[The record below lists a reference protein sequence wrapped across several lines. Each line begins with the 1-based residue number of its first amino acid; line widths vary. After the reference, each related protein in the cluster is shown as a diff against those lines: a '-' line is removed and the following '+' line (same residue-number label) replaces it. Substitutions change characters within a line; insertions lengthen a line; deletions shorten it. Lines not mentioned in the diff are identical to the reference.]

1 MHGKRLCL
9 ELRNDVLVDIDPI
22 GASHGPST
30 WPFLRPSRL
39 LRRQRILLLL
49 LFAFMFAIERLFA
62 QSLPKESEAFQ
73 ERLDAAAIALGSS
86 PRFKDRSPQYR
97 QKLAEFVSG
106 NILFVICHEVAH
118 AAMTQMKLPVLGR
131 AEDAADSFATLRL
144 IRIGSA
150 FSRRV
155 LAEATKGW
163 FLSARRDQETGD
175 KVVYYDEHGLDQQRA
190 YQIVCLMVGSDK
202 SKFKDL
208 ASETKLP
215 EDRQDSCA
223 EDYSGASY
231 AWDLL
236 LKSHLRA
243 PDQPKTKIDV
253 VYGEAKA
260 GLRPAA
266 RAARSILFLE
276 TVSQNLADTFVWP
289 ASFTLEMQS
298 CGFPN
303 ARWVLSTHKLTVCY
317 ELAADFAE
325 LYRAYGAA
333 TADSRKRKSK

>member
-1 MHGKRLCL
+1 M
-9 ELRNDVLVDIDPI
+9 LVDIDAI
-22 GASHGPST
+22 GAGRGFPT
-30 WPFLRPSRL
+30 WPLLRAPRFLRCRHILFL
-39 LRRQRILLLL
+39 LF
-49 LFAFMFAIERLFA
+49 FAFMFATEQIFA
-62 QSLPKESEAFQ
+62 QSVPYESEAFQ
-73 ERLDAAAIALGSS
+73 ERLDAASLALGSS
-86 PRFKDRSPQYR
+86 PQFRDRSPQYR

-106 NILFVICHEVAH
+106 NILFVLCHEVAH
-118 AAMTQMKLPVLGR
+118 AAMTQMRLPVLGR

-190 YQIVCLMVGSDK
+190 YQVVCLMVGFDK
-202 SKFKDL
+202 DKFKDL
-208 ASETKLP
+208 ASETRLP

-223 EDYSGASY
+223 QDYSDASY

-236 LKSHLRA
+236 LRPHLRS
-243 PDQPKTKIDV
+243 PDQLKTKIDV
-253 VYGEAKA
+253 IYGEAK
-260 GLRPAA
+260 GKLESAA
-266 RAARSILFLE
+266 RAARSIIFLE
-276 TVSQNLADTFVWP
+276 TVAQNLADTFVWP

-325 LYRAYGAA
+325 LYRGYGAPR
-333 TADSRKRKSK
+333 ADSGKRKSK

>member
-1 MHGKRLCL
+1 MLG
-9 ELRNDVLVDIDPI
+9 DIDAI
-22 GASHGPST
+22 GGGHGRPT

-39 LRRQRILLLL
+39 LRHMLLFL
-49 LFAFMFAIERLFA
+49 LFAFMFPTERLFA
-62 QSLPKESEAFQ
+62 FAESIPNESEAFQ
-73 ERLDAAAIALGSS
+73 ERLDAASIALGSS
-86 PRFKDRSPQYR
+86 PRFKGRSSQYR

-202 SKFKDL
+202 NKFKDL

-223 EDYSGASY
+223 EDYSDASY
-231 AWDLL
+231 AWDSL
-236 LKSHLRA
+236 LKSHLRTPA
-243 PDQPKTKIDV
+243 QPKTKIDV

-260 GLRPAA
+260 GLSPAA

-276 TVSQNLADTFVWP
+276 TVAQNLADTFVWP
-289 ASFTLEMQS
+289 ASFALEMQS

-325 LYRAYGAA
+325 LYRAYG
-333 TADSRKRKSK
+333 TPRADSGKRK

>member
-1 MHGKRLCL
+1 M
-9 ELRNDVLVDIDPI
+9 LVDIDAI
-22 GASHGPST
+22 GASYGLPT
-30 WPFLRPSRL
+30 WLFLRPSRF
-39 LRRQRILLLL
+39 LRRRDILLLL
-49 LFAFMFAIERLFA
+49 LFAFMFSTERLLA
-62 QSLPKESEAFQ
+62 QSIPYESEAFQ
-73 ERLDAAAIALGSS
+73 ERLDAAALALGSS
-86 PRFKDRSPQYR
+86 PRFKDRSSQYR

-118 AAMTQMKLPVLGR
+118 AAMTQMRLPVLGKV
-131 AEDAADSFATLRL
+131 EDAADSFATLRL

-202 SKFKDL
+202 DKFKDL

-223 EDYSGASY
+223 QDYSDASY
-231 AWDLL
+231 AWDFL
-236 LKSHLRA
+236 LKPHLRS
-243 PDQPKTKIDV
+243 PDQSKTKIDV
-253 VYGEAKA
+253 VYGEAK
-260 GLRPAA
+260 GRLESAA

-276 TVSQNLADTFVWP
+276 TVAQNLADTFVWP

-317 ELAADFAE
+317 ELATDFAE

-333 TADSRKRKSK
+333 RADGGKRKSK

>member
-9 ELRNDVLVDIDPI
+9 ELRNGMLVDIDAI
-22 GASHGPST
+22 GGGHGRPT

-39 LRRQRILLLL
+39 LRRRHMLLFL
-49 LFAFMFAIERLFA
+49 LFAFMFATERLFA
-62 QSLPKESEAFQ
+62 QSIPKESEGFQ

-86 PRFKDRSPQYR
+86 PRFKDRSQQYR

-202 SKFKDL
+202 NKFKDL

-260 GLRPAA
+260 GLSPAA

-325 LYRAYGAA
+325 LYRAYGAER
-333 TADSRKRKSK
+333 ADSRKRKSK

>member
-1 MHGKRLCL
+1 M
-9 ELRNDVLVDIDPI
+9 LVNIDTTGRGHRRP
-22 GASHGPST
+22 T
-30 WPFLRPSRL
+30 WPVLRPSRL
-39 LRRQRILLLL
+39 LRRRHMLLFL
-49 LFAFMFAIERLFA
+49 LFAFMFATERLFA
-62 QSLPKESEAFQ
+62 QSVPDESEAFQ
-73 ERLDAAAIALGSS
+73 GRLDAAALALGSS

-202 SKFKDL
+202 NKFKDL
-208 ASETKLP
+208 ASEAKLP

-223 EDYSGASY
+223 EDYRDALY

-236 LKSHLRA
+236 LKPHLRS

-253 VYGEAKA
+253 VYGQARGRLES
-260 GLRPAA
+260 AA
-266 RAARSILFLE
+266 EAARSILFLE
-276 TVSQNLADTFVWP
+276 TVAQNIADTFVWP

-333 TADSRKRKSK
+333 PADSRKRNSR

>member
-9 ELRNDVLVDIDPI
+9 EFRNGVLADIDAI
-22 GASHGPST
+22 GEGHGRPT
-30 WPFLRPSRL
+30 RPFLRPSWL
-39 LRRQRILLLL
+39 LRRRQTLLFL
-49 LFAFMFAIERLFA
+49 LFAFMFATERLFA
-62 QSLPKESEAFQ
+62 QSIPNESEAFQ
-73 ERLDAAAIALGSS
+73 ERLDEAALALGSS
-86 PRFKDRSPQYR
+86 SRFKDRSPQYR

-202 SKFKDL
+202 DKFKDL
-208 ASETKLP
+208 ASDTKLP
-215 EDRQDSCA
+215 EDRQDTCA
-223 EDYSGASY
+223 GDYSDASY

-236 LKSHLRA
+236 LKPHLRS

-260 GLRPAA
+260 GLSPAA

-276 TVSQNLADTFVWP
+276 TVAQNLADTFVWP

-325 LYRAYGAA
+325 LYRAYGAER
-333 TADSRKRKSK
+333 ADSRKRKSK

>member
-1 MHGKRLCL
+1 M
-9 ELRNDVLVDIDPI
+9 LVDIDAI
-22 GASHGPST
+22 GASHGLAT
-30 WPFLRPSRL
+30 TPFLRAPWL
-39 LRRQRILLLL
+39 LRCRHILFLLF
-49 LFAFMFAIERLFA
+49 FAFMFATERIFA
-62 QSLPKESEAFQ
+62 QSVPEAFQ
-73 ERLDAAAIALGSS
+73 ERLDTAALALGSS

-97 QKLAEFVSG
+97 QRLAEFVSG
-106 NILFVICHEVAH
+106 NILFVLCHEVAH
-118 AAMTQMKLPVLGR
+118 AAMTQMRLPVLGR

-202 SKFKDL
+202 DKFRDL
-208 ASETKLP
+208 AIETKLP

-223 EDYSGASY
+223 QDYSDASY
-231 AWDLL
+231 GWDLL
-236 LKSHLRA
+236 LKPHLRS

-253 VYGEAKA
+253 VYGEAK
-260 GLRPAA
+260 GRLESAA

-276 TVSQNLADTFVWP
+276 TVAQNLADTFVWP
-289 ASFTLEMQS
+289 ASFILEIQS

-303 ARWVLSTHKLTVCY
+303 ARWGLSTHKLTVCY

-325 LYRAYGAA
+325 LYWAYGAA
-333 TADSRKRKSK
+333 RVDSGKRKSK

>member
-1 MHGKRLCL
+1 MLVGIDAIGGGHGR
-9 ELRNDVLVDIDPI
+9 P
-22 GASHGPST
+22 T

-39 LRRQRILLLL
+39 LRRRHMLLFL
-49 LFAFMFAIERLFA
+49 LFAFMFATQRLFA
-62 QSLPKESEAFQ
+62 QSIPNESDPFQ

-236 LKSHLRA
+236 LKSHLRS
-243 PDQPKTKIDV
+243 PEQPKTKIDV

-260 GLRPAA
+260 GLSPAA

>member
-1 MHGKRLCL
+1 MHGKRLRL
-9 ELRNDVLVDIDPI
+9 ELRNAMLGDIDAI
-22 GASHGPST
+22 SGGHGRPT
-30 WPFLRPSRL
+30 WPFLPSRL
-39 LRRQRILLLL
+39 IWRPHML
-49 LFAFMFAIERLFA
+49 LFLLFVFMFATERLFA
-62 QSLPKESEAFQ
+62 QSIPNESEAFQ

-202 SKFKDL
+202 NKFKDL

-236 LKSHLRA
+236 LKSHLRSA
-243 PDQPKTKIDV
+243 DQPKTKIDV

-260 GLRPAA
+260 GLSPPSTDTRPTPEICA
-266 RAARSILFLE
+266 RRCARMVSARSLMARSEI
-276 TVSQNLADTFVWP
+276 VSDVNAKVRMG
-289 ASFTLEMQS
+289 ASAGL
-298 CGFPN
+298 
-303 ARWVLSTHKLTVCY
+303 LL
-317 ELAADFAE
+317 L
-325 LYRAYGAA
+325 
-333 TADSRKRKSK
+333 

>member
-1 MHGKRLCL
+1 M
-9 ELRNDVLVDIDPI
+9 LVDIDAI
-22 GASHGPST
+22 DAGHGFST
-30 WPFLRPSRL
+30 WLLLRAPQFLRRRHIQFL
-39 LRRQRILLLL
+39 LF
-49 LFAFMFAIERLFA
+49 FAFMFATEQIFA
-62 QSLPKESEAFQ
+62 QSVPYESEAFQ
-73 ERLDAAAIALGSS
+73 ERLDAASLALGSS

-106 NILFVICHEVAH
+106 NILFVLCHEVAH
-118 AAMTQMKLPVLGR
+118 AAMTQMRLPVLGR

-190 YQIVCLMVGSDK
+190 YQIVCLMVGFDK
-202 SKFKDL
+202 DKFKDL
-208 ASETKLP
+208 ASETRLP

-223 EDYSGASY
+223 QDYSDASY

-236 LKSHLRA
+236 LKPHLRS
-243 PDQPKTKIDV
+243 PDQLKTKIDV
-253 VYGEAKA
+253 IYGEAK
-260 GLRPAA
+260 GRLESAA

-276 TVSQNLADTFVWP
+276 TVAQNLADTFVWP

-325 LYRAYGAA
+325 LYRAYG
-333 TADSRKRKSK
+333 TPRADSGKRK

>member
-1 MHGKRLCL
+1 MLVNIDATGEGHGRP
-9 ELRNDVLVDIDPI
+9 R
-22 GASHGPST
+22 S
-30 WPFLRPSRL
+30 PFLRPPRL
-39 LRRQRILLLL
+39 LRRRHTLLFL
-49 LFAFMFAIERLFA
+49 LFAFMFATERLFA
-62 QSLPKESEAFQ
+62 QSIPNESEAFQ
-73 ERLDAAAIALGSS
+73 ERLDGAALALGSS

-144 IRIGSA
+144 IRIGSG

-190 YQIVCLMVGSDK
+190 YQIVCLMVGSDRD
-202 SKFKDL
+202 KFKDL
-208 ASETKLP
+208 ASDTKLP

-223 EDYSGASY
+223 GDYSDASY

-236 LKSHLRA
+236 LKPHLRS
-243 PDQPKTKIDV
+243 PDQPKTEIDV

-260 GLRPAA
+260 GLGPAA

-276 TVSQNLADTFVWP
+276 TVAQNLADTFVWP

-325 LYRAYGAA
+325 LYRTYGAA
-333 TADSRKRKSK
+333 RADNRRRKSK